1 LLVSRFGIILTAAK
15 LTLGHGAA
23 NVTLGIPRLREIVM
37 TAAVNPKTPLIQL
50 PVRKGTSLAD
60 VERFCQQSSRLNLS
74 HLIENITVTEHL
86 RYRNDLRVKIFTVQ
100 IKFFPWTECQEAHH
114 VNLPAIVNGITR
126 LAAILKRD
134 IAMEYRRL
142 VADLKGQVANIGK
155 GKAVNER
162 SVNEEDPEGNEREDQ
177 EGSEAGD
184 GDADE
189 EKRKNQGQE
198 QTTYDEEEGDDAE
211 EDEEMDPIPSHEAIE
226 AGTDDEDEEP
236 QSEDDLMDLDAS
248 QWKVQK
254 EEVEAEFALSLP
266 LVPDSLTLDETDGL
280 KFELEVIQFGTSR
293 DSANAITVRG
303 SGPEDILSGR
313 S

>member
-1 LLVSRFGIILTAAK
+1 LLVSRFGIILTSAK
-15 LTLGHGAA
+15 LALGHGAA

-74 HLIENITVTEHL
+74 HLVENITVTEHL
-86 RYRNDLRVKIFTVQ
+86 RHRNDLRVKIFTVQ
-100 IKFFPWTECQEAHH
+100 VKFFPWKECQEAHH
-114 VNLPAIVNGITR
+114 VNSSAIVNAIMR

-134 IAMEYRRL
+134 IAMEYKRL
-142 VADLKGQVANIGK
+142 EADLKGQVVNIGK

-162 SVNEEDPEGNEREDQ
+162 GANEEDPEGNEREDR

-189 EKRKNQGQE
+189 EKRKNQVQE

-211 EDEEMDPIPSHEAIE
+211 EDEEMDPIPNNEAIE
-226 AGTDDEDEEP
+226 ADTDDEDEDP
-236 QSEDDLMDLDAS
+236 QSEDDLMDLDSS
-248 QWKVQK
+248 QWKIQQA
-254 EEVEAEFALSLP
+254 EVEAEFALSLP
-266 LVPDSLTLDETDGL
+266 LVPDSLIFDETDGL
-280 KFELEVIQFGTSR
+280 KFELEVMQFNTSKK
-293 DSANAITVRG
+293 
-303 SGPEDILSGR
+303 PC
-313 S
+313 